1 MDVLGINLHLNLSL
15 TCVQVVSEEGMEE
28 LETKHS
34 VCLLVTQYLD
44 AVLWFF
50 NAGLLPEVREL
61 ASSDPGSLDPETSP
75 NPYPVQLMSGVY
87 REKRRKMQRELA
99 KFSAHFTTHALLI
112 DSLCAELGEVL
123 VVSSPVHLGFGTVN
137 RLTEVN

>member
-1 MDVLGINLHLNLSL
+1 
-15 TCVQVVSEEGMEE
+15 MEE

-50 NAGLLPEVREL
+50 NAGLLPEVREH
-61 ASSDPGSLDPETSP
+61 ASSDPGSLDPESSP

-123 VVSSPVHLGFGTVN
+123 VVSSAVQFSAQRCRICSCNKIAFLLPEQL
-137 RLTEVN
+137 